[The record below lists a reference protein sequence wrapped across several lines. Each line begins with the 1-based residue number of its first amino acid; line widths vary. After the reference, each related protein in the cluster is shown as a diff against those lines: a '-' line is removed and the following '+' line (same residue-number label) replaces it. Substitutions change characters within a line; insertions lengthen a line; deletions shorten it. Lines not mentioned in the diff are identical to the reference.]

1 MIKVSAICSGRILRN
16 LFVCCCFFFFFLLH
30 EEGNTHSSWISLIA
44 FVYNTWPWLITQWLP
59 GFPWGSWL
67 YRIFK
72 MHSTAPWEWC
82 CCVEGLA
89 IFLPG
94 NITKTTE
101 VGGVQN
107 LAEGAHEPLINA
119 HDEITM
125 LILESPPPL
134 QNHVI
139 DFIFKSA
146 MLTSS
151 TDATLCQFFW
161 RLPLV
166 FNALQVHHRA
176 QRRPGRRAA
185 APSQEYFFFFF
196 FKTNEAHRL
205 LPLPLLSVS
214 FSLPANLSFFLT
226 LMPK

>member
-1 MIKVSAICSGRILRN
+1 ML
-16 LFVCCCFFFFFLLH
+16 FFFFFLLH

-125 LILESPPPL
+125 LILEPPPPPESCNWFHI
-134 QNHVI
+134 QI
-139 DFIFKSA
+139 S
-146 MLTSS
+146 
-151 TDATLCQFFW
+151 DANIKHRRDAVPVF
-161 RLPLV
+161 LP
-166 FNALQVHHRA
+166 
-176 QRRPGRRAA
+176 AA
-185 APSQEYFFFFF
+185 ARLRRSAGPPSSPAEAQTPRCCSLTGMLFLFFF

>member
-1 MIKVSAICSGRILRN
+1 MHKLSSSRQIYGSCIWLYLLLPHPPMANQVILFCRANRGGPWQFWTSPAAARALRGKQKLQRMQLRESQSTELWKSKIYFGVVLEMIKVSAICSGRILRN

-125 LILESPPPL
+125 LILEPPP
-134 QNHVI
+134 
-139 DFIFKSA
+139 
-146 MLTSS
+146 
-151 TDATLCQFFW
+151 
-161 RLPLV
+161 
-166 FNALQVHHRA
+166 
-176 QRRPGRRAA
+176 
-185 APSQEYFFFFF
+185 PS
-196 FKTNEAHRL
+196 RI
-205 LPLPLLSVS
+205 
-214 FSLPANLSFFLT
+214 
-226 LMPK
+226 M